1 MNMTE
6 QDRNT
11 CQVASAA
18 LTGFSR
24 LSLLIFITTPS
35 IFILIQG
42 RVMDVL
48 TIVLLLIF
56 LVSVLFIAFRSW
68 HIYFDA
74 LLLRSMGYGN
84 AGIGEVDLLL
94 LTVFKKDLQG
104 KPLQERIEG
113 CYRLSRGL
121 FVGLGIHIV
130 LFVGMLFF
138 LLMR

>member
-6 QDRNT
+6 QDRKT
-11 CQVASAA
+11 CQVTSAA

-24 LSLLIFITTPS
+24 MSLLIFITTPS

-42 RVMDVL
+42 RVVDTL

-94 LTVFKKDLQG
+94 LTVFKKDLKG
-104 KPLQERIEG
+104 KPLQERIAA

-121 FVGLGIHIV
+121 FVGLGIHVV

>member
-6 QDRNT
+6 QDRKT

-24 LSLLIFITTPS
+24 MSLLIFITTPS
-35 IFILIQG
+35 IFILITG
-42 RVMDVL
+42 RVVDTL
-48 TIVLLLIF
+48 TIVLLLLF

-94 LTVFKKDLQG
+94 MTVFKKDLKG
-104 KPLQERIEG
+104 KPLQERIEA
-113 CYRLSRGL
+113 CYSLSRGL
-121 FVGLGIHIV
+121 FVGLGVHVV
-130 LFVGMLFF
+130 LFVGMMFF